1 MSPSVV
7 EAGVQNGEFAPVVF
21 KVSCYHVKV
30 QNHLIPLPHRT
41 SYSGNESFL

>member
-1 MSPSVV
+1 MSVSVI
-7 EAGVQNGEFAPVVF
+7 ETGVQNGEFEPVF

-30 QNHLIPLPHRT
+30 QNHLIPLPHQT